1 MFVYLHS
8 CCCSF
13 GALYAYIYLRHH
25 VILISKLYRSFF
37 LYVLFGLCHSCNLQ
51 KDAEMDQVHA
61 SVMDRITTPRRTG
74 LIGCCR
80 RTELGQATR
89 DADGAMDV
97 SLAVAAES
105 DRPIDSKTCRPPALG
120 KSAHA
125 CRAGTPTT
133 SSRTSGRRHGAM
145 VIDRSSSRV
154 PSPARWPST
163 SPPAPAYVE
172 QRCNATCVHECGP
185 RLASSA
191 R

>member
-1 MFVYLHS
+1 
-8 CCCSF
+8 
-13 GALYAYIYLRHH
+13 
-25 VILISKLYRSFF
+25 
-37 LYVLFGLCHSCNLQ
+37 
-51 KDAEMDQVHA
+51 MDQVHA
-61 SVMDRITTPRRTG
+61 SVMDRITTPRTG
-74 LIGCCR
+74 LVGGCR

-105 DRPIDSKTCRPPALG
+105 DRPIDSQTCRPPALG

-172 QRCNATCVHECGP
+172 QRCNATCVHELGRLQEAKQFRMRSHVRMCGRGFHLRSILRYRNQAFCRVCP
-185 RLASSA
+185 KHSA
-191 R
+191 KPEKHSC